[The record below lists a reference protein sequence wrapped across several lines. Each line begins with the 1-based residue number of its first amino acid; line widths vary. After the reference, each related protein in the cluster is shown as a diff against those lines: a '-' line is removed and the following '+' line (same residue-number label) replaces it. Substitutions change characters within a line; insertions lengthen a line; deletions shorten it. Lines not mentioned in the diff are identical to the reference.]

1 MMVDKEGAKSK
12 TIKRQVVSLKRQGV
26 EKWRLV
32 SQKRLGLAVT
42 STVSLSLATA
52 KD

>member
-1 MMVDKEGAKSK
+1 MMVDEEGAESK
-12 TIKRQVVSLKRQGV
+12 TIKRRVMSFKRQGV
-26 EKWRLV
+26 EKPRLV
-32 SQKRLGLAVT
+32 SQKCLRLAVT